1 MKKILTANLRNKED
15 KLDDLRNNGILPAVV
30 YGSKVKNTLISISSI
45 DFIKILKIAGE
56 TSTVLLEIKGNEALS
71 EPVKKVDVLIHEIQ
85 YDPIKGTPVHVDF
98 LAIDINRPVEVTVPL
113 EYIGI
118 APAEKNGLGIL
129 VKVLYEIVVEAL
141 PKDLPQSIKVDLSTL
156 ENLDDQIHVENIIVA
171 NSIKILTDADEVVA
185 LISPMREEKIEETV
199 VDLSSIEVEK
209 KGKQED
215 DEVKE

>member
-1 MKKILTANLRNKED
+1 MKNILTANLRNSED
-15 KLDDLRNNGILPAVV
+15 KLDDLRKNGILPAVV

-56 TSTVLLEIKGNEALS
+56 TSTVILEIKGNEALG
-71 EPVKKVDVLIHEIQ
+71 EPIKKVDVLIHEIQ
-85 YDPIKGTPVHVDF
+85 YDPIKSVPIHVDF
-98 LAIDINRPVEVTVPL
+98 LAIDINRPIEVTVPL
-113 EYIGI
+113 EYTGI

-129 VKVLYEIVVEAL
+129 IKVLHEITVEAL

-156 ENLDDQIHVENIIVA
+156 ENLDDQIHVESIFVS
-171 NSIKILTDADEVVA
+171 NSIKVITDPDEVVA

-209 KGKQED
+209 KGKQDEV
-215 DEVKE
+215 EVKE

>member
-129 VKVLYEIVVEAL
+129 VKVLYEIIVEAL

>member
-1 MKKILTANLRNKED
+1 MKKILTANLRNSED
-15 KLDDLRNNGILPAVV
+15 KLDDLRKNGILPAVV

-129 VKVLYEIVVEAL
+129 VKVLYEIIVEAL

>member
-1 MKKILTANLRNKED
+1 MKNILTANLRNSED
-15 KLDDLRNNGILPAVV
+15 KLDDLRKNGILPAVV

-129 VKVLYEIVVEAL
+129 VKVLYEIIVEAL